1 MLKRW
6 KQLFENKLGGKKM
19 YAVGIDISKG
29 KSTVSILTT
38 EGEVIEKPFEINHD
52 KEGIEILLSKL
63 EKYPKNDIKLL
74 MEATGHYHL
83 PLLNILIENNYF
95 VCVENA
101 LVIKKYCDM
110 DLRKVK
116 NDRKDS
122 LKLACYCSEK
132 WFKLRKFEPND
143 EIRNQLQ
150 FLSRQYSNYID
161 VQTKLK
167 IQLTNLIDKTFPGIK
182 KIVDEENRYN
192 LLLDIYEKYSY
203 PDLVLQYKKDSFIND
218 IEKLAKKYRHKVG
231 RIIGEKIYDIAP
243 TIITSC
249 PYNESL
255 QLTISSCILLL
266 RNVLK
271 VTTDIIAKM
280 DELAMQ
286 LREFNVVNNMKGV
299 GKKTRSRLIAE
310 VGDINKYKNYN
321 ALIAKCGIDTPPYQS
336 GQYEANNR
344 HITKRGNKYLRNVG
358 YEIVKSIKSSRPKE
372 DNAVYLFIVKKE
384 SEGKPKKVAKIA
396 GLNKFLRIYYARVKE
411 LYN

>member
-1 MLKRW
+1 
-6 KQLFENKLGGKKM
+6 M
-19 YAVGIDISKG
+19 YAVGIDVSKG
-29 KSTVSILTT
+29 KSTISIITT
-38 EGEVIEKPFEINHD
+38 EGEVIEQPFEINHD
-52 KEGIEILLSKL
+52 QEGFDILLSKI
-63 EKYPKNDIKLL
+63 KNIKKEEIKFL

-83 PLLNILIENNYF
+83 PLLNSLIGKDYF

-132 WFKLRKFEPND
+132 WFKLRKFETAD
-143 EIRNQLQ
+143 EIRSQLL
-150 FLSRQYSNYID
+150 FLSRQYSEY
-161 VQTKLK
+161 VSMQTKLK

-182 KIVDEENRYN
+182 EIVDAENRYE

-203 PDLVLQYKKDSFIND
+203 PNLVLEKTKIEFINEID
-218 IEKLAKKYRHKVG
+218 NMAKKYRHKVG
-231 RIIGEKIYDIAP
+231 KTIGENLYAKAP

-255 QLTISSCILLL
+255 QLSINSCILLL
-266 RNVLK
+266 RETSK
-271 VTTDIIAKM
+271 VTNDIISKM

-286 LREFNVVNNMKGV
+286 LEEFVTVSEMKGV
-299 GKKTRSRLIAE
+299 GKKTRARLIAE
-310 VGDINKYKNYN
+310 IGDVRKYRN
-321 ALIAKCGIDTPPYQS
+321 ANCLIASCGIDTPPYQS
-336 GQYEANNR
+336 GTFNATNR
-344 HITKRGNKYLRNVG
+344 HITKRGNKYLRKVG
-358 YEIVKSIKSSRPKE
+358 YEVTKSIKSSRPKT
-372 DNAVYLFIVKKE
+372 DNAVYLFMLRKE